1 VKRIISDKRGVA
13 MLVYYFM
20 LAAVTL
26 MLILLQFNTV
36 LLLNERSK
44 VDNIGD
50 EAATAAAWKIYE
62 ASKIELESSGT
73 IDNSQAVYDMVKQE
87 VSDTFAKYGIPINQS
102 SLVVTIDGYYLTIQ
116 GETND
121 ERYKSP
127 DFNNPVT
134 TPVKMPFKNTA
145 IIKGVSK

>member
-1 VKRIISDKRGVA
+1 
-13 MLVYYFM
+13 
-20 LAAVTL
+20 
-26 MLILLQFNTV
+26 
-36 LLLNERSK
+36 
-44 VDNIGD
+44 
-50 EAATAAAWKIYE
+50 
-62 ASKIELESSGT
+62 
-73 IDNSQAVYDMVKQE
+73 MVKQE

-121 ERYKSP
+121 TRYKSP

-134 TPVKMPFKNTA
+134 TPVKMTFKNTA